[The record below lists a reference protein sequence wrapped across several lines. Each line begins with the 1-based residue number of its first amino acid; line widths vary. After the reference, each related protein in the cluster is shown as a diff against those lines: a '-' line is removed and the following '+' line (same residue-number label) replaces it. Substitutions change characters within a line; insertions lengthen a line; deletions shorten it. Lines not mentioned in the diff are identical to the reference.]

1 MLSLTHLHSLSP
13 SVSCGHNK
21 DCSLPF
27 LSLSHLHLMLLPAQ
41 EMLLLQLIVF
51 VVKRIIVTCY
61 YCQQRKLELKLL
73 LHSIFQCVEAEE
85 GVRPLAQRVFSWQ
98 MCNN

>member
-1 MLSLTHLHSLSP
+1 
-13 SVSCGHNK
+13 
-21 DCSLPF
+21 
-27 LSLSHLHLMLLPAQ
+27 MLLPGQ

-61 YCQQRKLELKLL
+61 YGQQRKLELKLL
-73 LHSIFQCVEAEE
+73 LHSRERRGK
-85 GVRPLAQRVFSWQ
+85 GVRPLAQRAFSWQ